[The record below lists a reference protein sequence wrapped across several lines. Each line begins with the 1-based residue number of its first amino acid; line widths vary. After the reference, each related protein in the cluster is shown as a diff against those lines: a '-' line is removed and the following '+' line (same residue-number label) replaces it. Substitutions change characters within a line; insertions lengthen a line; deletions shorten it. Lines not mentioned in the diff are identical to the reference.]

1 MYVRGVRWTL
11 VLKILVEIPKIITNS
26 DRYFYQ
32 FYVVKGS
39 CTCHVTN
46 FVGEYNVIAL
56 QGFCV
61 MFRNVTDRDI
71 VLNIEVLG
79 ILKPFLEPL
88 LEIWISNFFLNL
100 VVVFICFRFHNL
112 IKLT

>member
-1 MYVRGVRWTL
+1 MHVRGVRRTL
-11 VLKILVEIPKIITNS
+11 VAKIFVEIPKIITNV

-39 CTCHVTN
+39 RTCHVTN

-71 VLNIEVLG
+71 VVEDS
-79 ILKPFLEPL
+79 ILK
-88 LEIWISNFFLNL
+88 
-100 VVVFICFRFHNL
+100 C
-112 IKLT
+112 

>member
-1 MYVRGVRWTL
+1 MHVRGVRWTL
-11 VLKILVEIPKIITNS
+11 VAKILVEISKIITNA

-46 FVGEYNVIAL
+46 FVGEYNVIDL

-71 VLNIEVLG
+71 VVEDS
-79 ILKPFLEPL
+79 ILK
-88 LEIWISNFFLNL
+88 
-100 VVVFICFRFHNL
+100 C
-112 IKLT
+112 